1 MNRVQHLA
9 SRLCPGGVEFLPLG
23 EVLSNLDSQRR
34 PVTRSARAAGV
45 YPYYGANGVQDYV
58 DSYLFDGTFL
68 LMGEDGSVVNSDGS
82 PVLNWAAGKIWVNN
96 HAHVLTTR
104 SKRIDLRFAY
114 HYLQTTNISEHVT
127 GSAQPKLNQGSMNR
141 IPIPLPPLEAQRE
154 IVRILDNFTALEEE
168 LGQKLE
174 AEQEARHRQYAHY
187 RRDLIHRCDAPT
199 ATLAELGQ
207 WHGGVTPSK
216 SNQRFWDGGTIPWL
230 ASMDVSSSQ
239 GREIRGKVT
248 QAALDE
254 TPLKVIPGPSV
265 AVVMR
270 SNILRRSLPVGL
282 IRPDVTVNQDI
293 RILAP
298 HIGVDAEYVYQALQ
312 AAREDIRTT
321 CVRTDGS
328 MAAVNSKAF
337 LEFAISL
344 PELST
349 QRQVAADLRH
359 FDVIVTD
366 LNAGLPAEL
375 AARRKQ
381 YEYYRDRLLTFEE
394 APS

>member
-1 MNRVQHLA
+1 
-9 SRLCPGGVEFLPLG
+9 
-23 EVLSNLDSQRR
+23 
-34 PVTRSARAAGV
+34 
-45 YPYYGANGVQDYV
+45 
-58 DSYLFDGTFL
+58 
-68 LMGEDGSVVNSDGS
+68 
-82 PVLNWAAGKIWVNN
+82 
-96 HAHVLTTR
+96 
-104 SKRIDLRFAY
+104 
-114 HYLQTTNISEHVT
+114 
-127 GSAQPKLNQGSMNR
+127 
-141 IPIPLPPLEAQRE
+141 
-154 IVRILDNFTALEEE
+154 
-168 LGQKLE
+168 
-174 AEQEARHRQYAHY
+174 
-187 RRDLIHRCDAPT
+187 
-199 ATLAELGQ
+199 
-207 WHGGVTPSK
+207 
-216 SNQRFWDGGTIPWL
+216 
-230 ASMDVSSSQ
+230 MDVSSSQ

-254 TPLKVIPGPSV
+254 TTLKVIPGPSV

-298 HIGVDAEYVYQALQ
+298 HIGVDAEYVYQTLQ

-337 LEFAISL
+337 LKFAIPL
-344 PELST
+344 PELSK

-375 AARRKQ
+375 AARRRQ
-381 YEYYRDRLLTFEE
+381 YEHYRDRLLTFEE